1 MRGDK
6 RLKRQFLKLDKL
18 EGPLLVL
25 SGVKDASF
33 DEIVEITVS
42 DEKRQG
48 KVVAI
53 DEERVII
60 QVFES
65 TAGLSINNT
74 AIKFTGNPLEITLS
88 KNILG
93 RVFNGIGQPKDGL
106 GPVFGDAVRNINGMP
121 INPVSRVYP
130 RNYIQ
135 TGLSAIDGFTTLI
148 RGQKLPIFSGSGLP
162 HDRLAAQIVNQAKL
176 SDKSDEK
183 FAIVFCAIG
192 IKHTDA
198 DFFRNAFIKTGV
210 SGNVVMFMNLA
221 DEPIVERLATPR
233 CALTAA
239 EYLAFDLG
247 MHILVVIT
255 DMTNYCEA
263 LRELSSSREEV
274 PGRRGYPG
282 YLYSDLAS
290 IYERAGMIKGSD
302 GSITQI
308 PILTMPNND
317 ITHPIP
323 DLTGYITE
331 GQIVLSEN
339 LDKRGIYPPINI
351 LPSLSRLM
359 KDGIGEG
366 FTREDHSE
374 VSNQIFSAYS
384 KVQDIKALSQVIGED
399 ELSEIDKKYL
409 EFGKNFE
416 EKLVKQRYDEDRN
429 IILSLDLVW
438 DIISVL
444 PKEELERI
452 KPETLNK
459 YYRG

>member
-106 GPVFGDAVRNINGMP
+106 GPVFGDVVRNINGMP